1 MAPGRSFGSAA
12 SGGGWSALAS
22 RASLKGEIQVDVE
35 LKHEHLLGGS
45 NLGGK
50 VFHRP
55 LTSTEVKQMRSVR
68 NRCFTPNALQDVRAR
83 TPRLPSVKRPS
94 QSNAKRRG
102 QWCNQPHIPNAVN
115 GNLLAPSSV
124 TSAPAKPILGPNDKL
139 ALIFTVFD
147 ADSDGLLCYEELCAF
162 LSIVTRKNWEAK
174 DAFDGWCM
182 RFGCD
187 PNRGLPFPEFSRLVT
202 DLGGNGYA
210 DATFRHLGFES
221 LGSNP
226 PEDPADLRMELVRAA
241 MDGLDGEALAS
252 LWPDDFARAAAAE
265 ALGMDFRQARGH
277 SYALEPGQVCAA
289 LPALLAAWQKFAEAA
304 QHTIEKWRVKVKR
317 HLEGAEL
324 DRMVPEWAMYDAA
337 QGAGIASLTAQ
348 CSAAKAFFERLLSEP
363 TAVGVWRLARAVAE
377 LQSTLEAAQAYGLH
391 LPLDTMCFMEEVA
404 HRIGSGDIAQLPM
417 PPPGSMP
424 ALNFLQYTKPLKE
437 IDDQEALRPSSS
449 PPGGAGPLY
458 SGKFDGDTLD
468 QGSSIQ
474 GPTSGSKERNA
485 PSPPVETSRS
495 SPLQKS
501 PSAKKAPSAEKK
513 RPKSKEH
520 DEDDDIHS
528 RHNQKR
534 FTAAV
539 PTQDPRRPKTDRA
552 LLAQQATEAAIREEE
567 ENERMDREAI
577 EAAALFEAQRQQM
590 MAEAEVLAQQQA
602 DRTEEKS
609 HRRFADLADA
619 QETLQAVL
627 AEEDKEA
634 GLELS
639 AARTKTRGVII
650 GEFNEIQPHQQR
662 ERNVGGGS
670 DQKTG
675 QEEDATPAA
684 PGAVAEPAALAETE
698 KKEEKSNEPDQSLV
712 SSQPFVQ
719 SRRASGQTVMT
730 DSDEADEQLAS
741 LLMPAVDMT
750 IENAA
755 AEVDGHN
762 NQRQ

>member
-1 MAPGRSFGSAA
+1 MG
-12 SGGGWSALAS
+12 
-22 RASLKGEIQVDVE
+22 
-35 LKHEHLLGGS
+35 
-45 NLGGK
+45 
-50 VFHRP
+50 
-55 LTSTEVKQMRSVR
+55 
-68 NRCFTPNALQDVRAR
+68 
-83 TPRLPSVKRPS
+83 
-94 QSNAKRRG
+94 
-102 QWCNQPHIPNAVN
+102 
-115 GNLLAPSSV
+115 
-124 TSAPAKPILGPNDKL
+124 
-139 ALIFTVFD
+139 
-147 ADSDGLLCYEELCAF
+147 
-162 LSIVTRKNWEAK
+162 
-174 DAFDGWCM
+174 
-182 RFGCD
+182 
-187 PNRGLPFPEFSRLVT
+187 
-202 DLGGNGYA
+202 
-210 DATFRHLGFES
+210 
-221 LGSNP
+221 
-226 PEDPADLRMELVRAA
+226 
-241 MDGLDGEALAS
+241 
-252 LWPDDFARAAAAE
+252 
-265 ALGMDFRQARGH
+265 
-277 SYALEPGQVCAA
+277 
-289 LPALLAAWQKFAEAA
+289 
-304 QHTIEKWRVKVKR
+304 
-317 HLEGAEL
+317 
-324 DRMVPEWAMYDAA
+324 
-337 QGAGIASLTAQ
+337 Q

-377 LQSTLEAAQAYGLH
+377 LQSTLEAAQAYGLN

-437 IDDQEALRPSSS
+437 IHDEEALHPSSS

-458 SGKFDGDTLD
+458 PGKNDSDTLEQAD
-468 QGSSIQ
+468 SIQ
-474 GPTSGSKERNA
+474 GPTSGSK
-485 PSPPVETSRS
+485 
-495 SPLQKS
+495 PLHKS
-501 PSAKKAPSAEKK
+501 PSAKKFQKPPSAEKK
-513 RPKSKEH
+513 RPKSKESE
-520 DEDDDIHS
+520 DDDDIHS

-602 DRTEEKS
+602 ERTEEKS

-619 QETLQAVL
+619 QEMLQAVQ

-670 DQKTG
+670 DQKMG
-675 QEEDATPAA
+675 QEDATPAVPTG

-730 DSDEADEQLAS
+730 DYSDEADEQLAS
-741 LLMPAVDMT
+741 LWVPAVDMT

-762 NQRQ
+762 NQRR